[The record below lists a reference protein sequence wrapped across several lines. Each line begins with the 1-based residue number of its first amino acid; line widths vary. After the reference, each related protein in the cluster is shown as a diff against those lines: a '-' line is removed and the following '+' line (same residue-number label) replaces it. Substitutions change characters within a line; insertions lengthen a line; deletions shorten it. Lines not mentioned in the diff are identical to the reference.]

1 MTLFRKPLHT
11 PQVMRHRP
19 CSLRRGGRR
28 EVRIPSLSIERAH
41 GTPDARCVRSL
52 VCENE
57 KAHESSRHENT
68 GHARRSVRGA
78 FAGLLRE
85 QGPRRPTHVC
95 WATDGGGLTSH
106 RRARRAMVLP
116 PGAEATAPG
125 PRGLG
130 RHRRGAVVSPRQHAG
145 LPRRDRRTSNT
156 AASPPH
162 PASQTVTIASRP
174 SH

>member
-1 MTLFRKPLHT
+1 MNPA
-11 PQVMRHRP
+11 P
-19 CSLRRGGRR
+19 
-28 EVRIPSLSIERAH
+28 
-41 GTPDARCVRSL
+41 
-52 VCENE
+52 
-57 KAHESSRHENT
+57 SSRHVCLPLFFKARGRRSFPFLPSSSRGRTERRTRDASAASCAKIKKHTRGSRHEDT

-106 RRARRAMVLP
+106 RRARRAVVLP
-116 PGAEATAPG
+116 PGAKATAPG

-130 RHRRGAVVSPRQHAG
+130 RHHRGVAVSPRQHTG
-145 LPRRDRRTSNT
+145 LPLRDRRTSNT

-162 PASQTVTIASRP
+162 PASQTVTITSRP
-174 SH
+174 SQ